1 MSEDYNDWQ
10 QRQRVEQDRWDYATS
25 SGQYAPTPSV
35 QPFDSSSAAPPSW
48 SHESTGGGSY
58 SSGHSSSYGSSGP
71 TFLSIIPWIPTLP
84 VLYPLPFAV
93 AFAGAGLGYGILE
106 SQFDVYMAAGRNGL
120 AVASF
125 LIGVVLFFAMSRLDH
140 RLAASK
146 LWRIPRHVLRL
157 ALVAVVAYLV
167 AASLLLAPG
176 QSFGAAGFDFALLGN
191 PAVAASVAASA
202 LLAHILLTR
211 DRLQEWWHERLA
223 AAYLRR
229 AH

>member
-1 MSEDYNDWQ
+1 MSEDFNDWQ
-10 QRQRVEQDRWDYATS
+10 QQQRVQQDRWDYATS
-25 SGQYAPTPSV
+25 SGQYAPKPSP
-35 QPFDSSSAAPPSW
+35 QPFDWSSSAPPGW

-58 SSGHSSSYGSSGP
+58 SSGQSSLYGSSGP

-93 AFAGAGLGYGILE
+93 AFAAAGLGYGILE
-106 SQFDVYMAAGRNGL
+106 SQFEAYTAAGQNGL
-120 AVASF
+120 ALASF
-125 LIGVVLFFAMSRLDH
+125 LIGAVLFFAMSRLDH

-167 AASLLLAPG
+167 AASLLQAPG
-176 QSFGAAGFDFALLGN
+176 QSVGAAGFDFALLAN
-191 PAVAASVAASA
+191 PAVLASVAASTFF
-202 LLAHILLTR
+202 AHLLLTR

-223 AAYLRR
+223 AAFLRS
-229 AH
+229 AD